1 MLPPRRSPILYAC
14 VSTGSTVLADATIG
28 SGGDDEDLEA
38 IAAKCLENAPPH
50 HLRYSHTVRGRVY
63 SFLMDGGPFVF
74 FSISEDG
81 RGPPFRFLR
90 RVRDA
95 FAASIGSP
103 GRRRIFRRCFQ
114 ERFGPVIRRLAEADE
129 KAGVEIECAA
139 EAKGEEEERRR
150 REAWR
155 RHVRVILAADL
166 VVCLVLF
173 AIWMSICGGL
183 RCIP

>member
-1 MLPPRRSPILYAC
+1 MLPLRRSPILYAC

-28 SGGDDEDLEA
+28 DDENLEV

-63 SFLMDGGPFVF
+63 SFLIDGGPFVF
-74 FSISEDG
+74 FSISDDG

-95 FAASIGSP
+95 FVAKIGSP

-139 EAKGEEEERRR
+139 EAEGEERRR
-150 REAWR
+150 REAR
-155 RHVRVILAADL
+155 AGDTGGG
-166 VVCLVLF
+166 
-173 AIWMSICGGL
+173 SGGL
-183 RCIP
+183 PRIVRDLDVDLRGFTVHPIDGSE